1 MVEILG
7 KRKITGLHTPGRQEW
22 GLTFFLFSASS
33 LATCILQAFNIC

>member
-22 GLTFFLFSASS
+22 GLTFLFSASS